1 MDIYL
6 ELYNSD
12 PAGFEEDLKS
22 SKYNVSPL
30 SNLIADEIPNL
41 THHQILV
48 SYFSILFVFLLTLLS
63 FYRLISKYCNRM
75 ICIKLIKCFYKT

>member
-41 THHQILV
+41 THHQILT
-48 SYFSILFVFLLTLLS
+48 YFKIL
-63 FYRLISKYCNRM
+63 
-75 ICIKLIKCFYKT
+75 